1 MRAHEPRIRRGRA
14 GRRIRGTGRAINI
27 VAALCVSVVL
37 LGVLGFG
44 YGTIP
49 ALGPALDPGRGAW
62 TSAAGGEPVR
72 SQTLHLP
79 GLQHAVTVT
88 FTKQGV
94 ASVSAATDHDMFL
107 AFGYVHAQFRLSEM
121 DEERRL
127 GEGRLA
133 QLGGP
138 TDLASDEFEL
148 RLGLLRTAQQEWA
161 QMPKDSP
168 AAQGLIAYAQGVND
182 DIAQVRASGQWPA
195 VFSLPGVYPSPWT
208 PVDSLVIQGELTQE
222 LDFTST
228 PLDYALLERSLGAA
242 RTMDWFPV
250 IAKNAQ
256 TPYDPG
262 PYTKAALTPL
272 PPSPNTTPAEIPAP
286 NTTPAQTTTSDTTV
300 SDNPSVGATG
310 ASSLPG
316 ASTPARSDITEAEA
330 TAAETLL
337 TQLSQLPAGQLH
349 EYPDSNAWAANGPA
363 VSGGGALLA
372 GDPHLPQTLPSVWYE
387 IALSAPGLSVAGV
400 SVPGL
405 PGILIGHNKNIAWSL
420 TDTQNQAT
428 LFYDE
433 KTEKTRPGEYYWDGA
448 WRKMQVVHYTIPVR
462 GAATRQLTVD
472 LTVHG
477 PIMTQAGQTT
487 SVDWMGNVPSPD
499 LAAMLDVNESATFGE
514 FKAALASWYAP
525 TQNFVYADAAGNI
538 GAISAGYYPQ
548 VGAGC
553 QPWLPMSGTGACDI
567 KGVIPYAAEP
577 QVYDPPSHVLATA
590 NQRPVTAAYPYYI
603 GTTANFFDPG
613 YRAATIYAALRGRTA
628 PLTSASFAAVQTSLT
643 DQLAVRVRPEL
654 LSALAGASL
663 SSAER
668 ASVQLLATWNAT
680 MASNSAA
687 ASLWWTFWGDYLS
700 DVFQPWWN
708 QAKVPVRKDGTGLRV
723 SAENQPSLDEDL
735 EAWTLG
741 DPANP
746 AFSLPSGPHQAAQQ
760 RTAPQVM
767 RTAFATAVAHLS
779 STLGGAPSTWTWGRL
794 HTREFPALSG
804 TNGLGYGPRAAG
816 GDPFTPDAAD
826 GGLNANA
833 GPSWR
838 QIVTLSSAGVSAEG
852 VYPGGQSENPASP
865 WYDDQVPLWWDG
877 QYLPVPSPGGTAG
890 SLRWTLTAAAGH
902 G

>member
-1 MRAHEPRIRRGRA
+1 MRAHQPRIRRRRP
-14 GRRIRGTGRAINI
+14 GRRTGRVINI

-37 LGVLGFG
+37 LGILGFG

-72 SQTLHLP
+72 SEPLGVK
-79 GLQHAVTVT
+79 GLRHAVTVT
-88 FTKQGV
+88 FTSHGV
-94 ASVSAATDHDMFL
+94 ASISAATDHDMFL
-107 AFGYVHAQFRLSEM
+107 ALGYVHAQFRLSEL

-133 QLGGP
+133 QLAGP

-161 QMPKDSP
+161 QMPKASLP
-168 AAQGLIAYAQGVND
+168 AQALTAYAQGVND
-182 DIAQVRASGQWPA
+182 DMAQVRASGQWPA

-208 PVDSLVIQGELTQE
+208 PVDSLVIQGVLTQE

-242 RTMDWFPV
+242 RTMAWFPV

-262 PYTKAALTPL
+262 PYPK
-272 PPSPNTTPAEIPAP
+272 PADDPAP
-286 NTTPAQTTTSDTTV
+286 
-300 SDNPSVGATG
+300 DNP
-310 ASSLPG
+310 ASD
-316 ASTPARSDITEAEA
+316 STVPDNPAPSAGTAEA
-330 TAAETLL
+330 AATLL
-337 TQLSQLPAGQLH
+337 AQLSQLPPGQLH

-363 VSGGGALLA
+363 VAGGGALLA

-387 IALSAPGLSVAGV
+387 VALSAPGFDVAGV

-405 PGILIGHNKNIAWSL
+405 PGVLIGHNARIAWSL

-428 LFYDE
+428 LFY
-433 KTEKTRPGEYYWDGA
+433 TEKTRPGQYYWDGK
-448 WRKMQVVHYTIPVR
+448 WRPMQVVHYTIPVR
-462 GAATRQLTVD
+462 GAATRHLTVD
-472 LTVHG
+472 ITVHG

-499 LAAMLDVNESATFGE
+499 LQALLTVDQAASFSQ
-514 FKAALASWYAP
+514 FKAALATWYAP
-525 TQNFVYADAAGNI
+525 TQNFVYADADGNI
-538 GAISAGYYPQ
+538 GAISPGYYPQ

-553 QPWLPMSGTGACDI
+553 QPWLPMSGTGACDVT
-567 KGVIPYAAEP
+567 GVIPYAAEP
-577 QVYDPPSHVLATA
+577 QAYDPPAHVLATA
-590 NQRPVTAAYPYYI
+590 NQRPVTAAYPWYI
-603 GTTANFFDPG
+603 GTSANFFDPG
-613 YRAATIYAALRGRTA
+613 YRAATIYAALRSRSG
-628 PLTSASFAAVQTSLT
+628 PLTTSSFATIQTSLT
-643 DQLAVRVRPEL
+643 DQLAARIVPKIL
-654 LSALAGASL
+654 TALTGASL
-663 SSAER
+663 SSPER
-668 ASVQLLATWNAT
+668 AAVSLLTTWNAT
-680 MASNSAA
+680 MAENSAA
-687 ASLWWTFWGDYLS
+687 ASVWWTFWGDYLS

-708 QAKVPVRKDGTGLRV
+708 RAKVPVHKDSAGLAV
-723 SAENQPSLDEDL
+723 SVGQFSLDEDL

-746 AFSLPSGPHQAAQQ
+746 AFSLPSGQP
-760 RTAPQVM
+760 RTAPQVIQK
-767 RTAFATAVAHLS
+767 AFATAVAHLAA
-779 STLGGAPSTWTWGRL
+779 TLGGAPSSWAWGRL
-794 HTREFPALSG
+794 HTREFPAVSG
-804 TNGLGYGPRAAG
+804 ADGLGYGPRAAG
-816 GDPFTPDAAD
+816 GDLFTPDAAD
-826 GGLNANA
+826 GGLTATT

-838 QIVTLSSAGVSAEG
+838 MIVTLSGAGVSAEG

-877 QYLPVPSPGGTAG
+877 QYLPVPVPGRPAG
-890 SLRWTLTAAAGH
+890 SLTWTLTSTLAAGH